1 MDKKTQLIIGGSVG
15 GAAIVG
21 LVVTSIVL
29 ANQPAALIL
38 RATANTIS
46 DARKIEAFAVAEDV
60 ANGGSVAVSAN
71 LDSIAND
78 DVYVQA
84 KYYSDAKNLKGAYE
98 MTMTEDDDI
107 ILDAQIAYNQ
117 DKFAFSCPELFD
129 GAYGVTY
136 KNVEKNLPGSIFDP
150 DEETDYS
157 LDDEQFAY
165 FLGIKDTIKNDK
177 NLERDIDNMI
187 TKYRQLAVNSA
198 VKHAEVG
205 KGSKTITVG
214 DEKLPCTLISLSLD
228 EDSLALVV
236 EDLVNYANNDKD
248 LEKLLRRV
256 AANGSY
262 NEDPDEYIDQFY
274 DNLDQMEESIDDLKD
289 SHVDIQVDFYITS
302 SGRRLARLDA
312 EMEVDDESVEISLV
326 LGKNVAKSKEIS
338 LTATTKSPNYTE
350 TVEFVYTVEED
361 SSRAYEAELNIEHSR
376 TRSSSSSSSTP
387 RVDEYKLSVEWDRK
401 SGDFEFKLKYDD
413 DNLVL
418 KGSLLLKGDTYTFV
432 LSNLRVGGTAVPYV
446 KSLDL
451 TIKVDKHDPAPNVP
465 GRFTEITTMNERD
478 FKHLTE
484 DIEEGIEKIQEKY
497 FDRW

>member
-1 MDKKTQLIIGGSVG
+1 MDKKKLLIIGGSAG

-38 RATANTIS
+38 RAMANTIS
-46 DARKIEAFAVAEDV
+46 DAEKIEAFAVAEDV

-71 LDSIAND
+71 LDKIAND

-84 KYYSDAKNLKGAYE
+84 KYYSDTKNLKGAYE
-98 MTMTEDDDI
+98 MTMTEDDNI
-107 ILDAQIAYNQ
+107 VLNAQVAYNQ

-157 LDDEQFAY
+157 LEDEQFAY

-236 EDLVNYANNDKD
+236 EDLVNYANNDKE
-248 LEKLLRRV
+248 LEKLIRRV
-256 AANGSY
+256 ASNGAY
-262 NEDPDEYIDQFY
+262 RDDPDEYVDRFF
-274 DNLDQMEESIDDLKD
+274 DSLDDMEESIDDLKD

-312 EMEVDDESVEISLV
+312 EMDVNEESAEISIV

-338 LTATTKSPNYTE
+338 LTATAKGPDTTE
-350 TVEFVYTVEED
+350 TVEIVYTVD
-361 SSRAYEAELNIEHSR
+361 QNSSSAYEAEVSVEHTR
-376 TRSSSSSSSTP
+376 TRKSSSTP
-387 RVDEYKLSVEWDRK
+387 RVDAYKLSVEWDRK
-401 SGDFEFKLKYDD
+401 SGDFEFNVKNE
-413 DNLVL
+413 DNSLVL

-432 LSNLRVGGTAVPYV
+432 LTNLRVSGDAVPYV

-451 TIKVDKHDPAPNVP
+451 TIKIDKHDPAPNVP

-484 DIEEGIEKIQEKY
+484 DIKEGIEKIQEEY